1 MRTRAMVMSVVLM
14 AMRARRAMESRLLK
28 ARRDLIGRALWRECT
43 SGQSEDYP
51 SHWGGLYT
59 VTVFVLLWLNG
70 LCELRSMVCAQG
82 LFNVCKHVQSISQ
95 RISEHQSALR
105 SSAASM

>member
-1 MRTRAMVMSVVLM
+1 MAMSEGLM
-14 AMRARRAMESRLLK
+14 ATRARRAMESRSTEGEIFI
-28 ARRDLIGRALWRECT
+28 RRVLWGECT

-70 LCELRSMVCAQG
+70 PCELRSMVRAQG